1 MVFKPTTKNEKKE
14 FKKAAKEWADGKQE
28 AVTEKYGHISTWD
41 TSEIMDMSKLFKD
54 KHKFNGDISNWNV
67 SNVTNMQEMF
77 NNAQAFNQ
85 PIGDWNVSK
94 VTSMFN
100 MFHDAKVFN
109 NGDEPGVSNTPL
121 NWNVSKVTIM
131 NGMFWGAHAFNQDIG
146 KWKVSEVTDMKRMFE
161 SAKTFNQDI
170 GKWKVSKVTDMG
182 RMFANTDAFNQDISA
197 WNVSEVTNVGSMF
210 WTAKSFNKSIEEW
223 DVSKIS
229 QAQYNGTNN
238 METMFKYSGYRHPK
252 PDIERSKQRNRDRQH
267 LRGVQ
272 IAASNSLPD
281 HRVME
286 EGGLRESVPSALSK
300 RGETEMH
307 PRVRQV
313 LSWEE
318 GQGPDASDWLGG
330 KRKTKKRKTKKSV
343 NKKKKQT
350 RKRT

>member
-1 MVFKPTTKNEKKE
+1 MDNDGVFRPTKKENKE
-14 FKKAAKEWADGKQE
+14 FKKAAKEWADGKHE
-28 AVTEKYGHISTWD
+28 DVTEKYGDISTWD
-41 TSEIMDMSKLFKD
+41 TSKITDMSKLFKE
-54 KHKFNGDISNWNV
+54 KRNFNGDISNWDV

-77 NNAQAFNQ
+77 SNAKAFNQ
-85 PIGDWNVSK
+85 PIGDWNVSN

-131 NGMFWGAHAFNQDIG
+131 NSMFWGARAFNQDISA
-146 KWKVSEVTDMKRMFE
+146 WDVSEVTDMKRMFE

-182 RMFANTDAFNQDISA
+182 RMFVRAKHFNQPIVWD
-197 WNVSEVTNVGSMF
+197 VSNVTNMFNMF
-210 WTAKSFNKSIEEW
+210 WSAESFNQSIEEW

-229 QAQYNGTNN
+229 TNYI
-238 METMFKYSGYRHPK
+238 ETMFKYSGYIHPK
-252 PDIERSKQRNRDRQH
+252 PDVERSKARYRDKQN
-267 LRGVQ
+267 LSGVQ
-272 IAASNSLPD
+272 IAARNSLPD

-286 EGGLRESVPSALSK
+286 ELGLRKSVPSALSK

-318 GQGPDASDWLGG
+318 GRGPQISEWLGG
-330 KRKTKKRKTKKSV
+330 KRKTKKRKTKKRKT
-343 NKKKKQT
+343 KKSN
-350 RKRT
+350 RK